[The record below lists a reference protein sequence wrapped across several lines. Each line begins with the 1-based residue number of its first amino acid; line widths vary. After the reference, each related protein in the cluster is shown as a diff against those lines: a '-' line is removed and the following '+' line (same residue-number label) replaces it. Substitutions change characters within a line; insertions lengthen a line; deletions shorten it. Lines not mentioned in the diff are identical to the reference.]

1 MEKKTTLQN
10 RLKSPVVWTSIG
22 ALILFI
28 AKNWFNYDIPGWDT
42 VVELVIAILV
52 GFGVLN
58 DPTSSNKF

>member
-1 MEKKTTLQN
+1 MEKKLTTQN

-28 AKNWFNYDIPGWDT
+28 AKSWFNFNIPGWDT
-42 VVELVIAILV
+42 IVELVIAILV

-58 DPTSSNKF
+58 DPTSSDKF